1 MGEASTPV
9 EALEPRYRQFVV
21 TYPSGTI
28 IESAYPIGHG
38 GTVRDVALEHPM
50 ARVEPVED
58 SRVHV
63 EVGP

>member
-1 MGEASTPV
+1 
-9 EALEPRYRQFVV
+9 V

-38 GTVRDVALEHPM
+38 GAVRDVALEHPM
-50 ARVEPVED
+50 AMVEAIES

-63 EVGP
+63 EATP